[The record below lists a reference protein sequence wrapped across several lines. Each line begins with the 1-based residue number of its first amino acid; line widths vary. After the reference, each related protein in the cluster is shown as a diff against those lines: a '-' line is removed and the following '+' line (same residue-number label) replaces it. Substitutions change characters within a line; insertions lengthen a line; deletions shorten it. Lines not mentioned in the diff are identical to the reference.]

1 MSTHPVPH
9 HIPASAAPFFQE
21 YRFETLDAEADGA
34 LVIERILAFGNREE
48 LAWLFHDYGRE
59 RIKNWVSENG
69 ARRLPWR
76 RCNLWRVLLDLPQTP
91 RGPQAWPY

>member
-9 HIPASAAPFFQE
+9 QIPVSTAPFFQK
-21 YRFETLDAEADGA
+21 YRFETLDAEADGS
-34 LVIERILAFGNREE
+34 LVIERILALGNREE
-48 LAWLFHDYGRE
+48 LGWLFHYYGCE

-76 RCNLWRVLLDLPQTP
+76 RSNLWRVLLDLPQTP